1 MLHCYIIFVRNK
13 QIKQKES
20 FQKSTIMKELG
31 QRNFVLGKTADTKA
45 ELETN
50 FTSKAPSEKE
60 RLLKSFISYSAEQ
73 EKGWL

>member
-1 MLHCYIIFVRNK
+1 
-13 QIKQKES
+13 
-20 FQKSTIMKELG
+20 MKELG

-60 RLLKSFISYSAEQ
+60 CLLKSFISYSAEQ